1 MCPCLSQHPLNIIIS
16 LFDHKKV
23 ARIWTFVCWFHSPL
37 SIDWAKKNHL
47 FNPHIQIIHILW
59 SWVTCSTLLSIS
71 SSSSASRSARPPPAP
86 PCGPPCCSS
95 WSAMMKTPG
104 LGKGFQDFREG
115 HLSGRLQACFGSV
128 KLKNQP
134 IQLFSPTGNGR
145 KIGLQ
150 EKILWK
156 KTTINFHNLG
166 ISAHWCWASLPWEHC
181 PALSAPIV
189 PLISHTASKGVP
201 VIIERFF

>member
-95 WSAMMKTPG
+95 WSAMMKTRG
-104 LGKGFQDFREG
+104 LGKGFQDFSERAPLWPSSVVLWQCQAQESTDPVVFAHWQWQEG
-115 HLSGRLQACFGSV
+115 RTAR
-128 KLKNQP
+128 KNS
-134 IQLFSPTGNGR
+134 L
-145 KIGLQ
+145 
-150 EKILWK
+150 K